1 MTAPTGEVYVRVP
14 ATSANLGPGFDSL
27 GLALDLHDEVTASV
41 SDRLEI
47 TVDGADEVPTDERH
61 LVYRSM
67 VEAFTVMGVSTP
79 GLRLH
84 CRNRIPH
91 GRGLGSSSAAIVAGA
106 LAARALLPD
115 GEQRMGDNELFALAA
130 RIEGHPD
137 NVASAVF
144 GGLTIS
150 WAEDDSFRTTRLD
163 LDPELEAVVAVPDRP
178 VATEIARGLIPQTIP
193 HAEAAANSGRAAL
206 LVAALTKVPDLLL
219 PATRDW
225 LHQGYRRPAMP
236 ETLQVIEALRSQG
249 VPAIVSGAGPTVL
262 AFARS
267 GDDSVVEAMD
277 RAAPRQWNRLR
288 LPLSRHGGTTRRMSV
303 L

>member
-1 MTAPTGEVYVRVP
+1 MP

>member
-1 MTAPTGEVYVRVP
+1 MP

-144 GGLTIS
+144 G
-150 WAEDDSFRTTRLD
+150 D
-163 LDPELEAVVAVPDRP
+163 
-178 VATEIARGLIPQTIP
+178 
-193 HAEAAANSGRAAL
+193 
-206 LVAALTKVPDLLL
+206 
-219 PATRDW
+219 
-225 LHQGYRRPAMP
+225 
-236 ETLQVIEALRSQG
+236 
-249 VPAIVSGAGPTVL
+249 
-262 AFARS
+262 
-267 GDDSVVEAMD
+267 
-277 RAAPRQWNRLR
+277 
-288 LPLSRHGGTTRRMSV
+288 
-303 L
+303 